1 MLFESLSLSMCLI
14 QTHTSI
20 DHRYGTEDASEE
32 DMIRAAKQARAHDF
46 IIKDFP
52 EGYDTRVGERGLR
65 ISGGQRQRIAIARAL
80 LRKPKILLLD
90 EATSAL
96 DAENEA
102 LVQAAIDELIK
113 KSKSTVV
120 LVAHR
125 LSTVINADVIAVVDQ
140 GKIVESGSHE
150 DLMRQKGIYAN
161 LVKRQ
166 IAKQVNTLDEEQISV
181 DTLVEEM
188 EKERKLEERKKNKEE
203 SSK

>member
-1 MLFESLSLSMCLI
+1 
-14 QTHTSI
+14 
-20 DHRYGTEDASEE
+20 
-32 DMIRAAKQARAHDF
+32 MIRAAKQARAHEF
-46 IIKDFP
+46 IMKDFP

-80 LRKPKILLLD
+80 LRQPKILLLD

-113 KSKSTVV
+113 KSQSTVV

-125 LSTVINADVIAVVDQ
+125 LSTVMNADVIAVVDR

-150 DLMRQKGIYAN
+150 SLMRQNGIYAN

-166 IAKQVNTLDEEQISV
+166 IAKKVNTLDEDDISV
-181 DTLVEEM
+181 DTLVEDM
-188 EKERKLEERKKNKEE
+188 ERERKLKERKEQRKKKEKE
-203 SSK
+203 GDKV